1 MKRLFMKG
9 AMLFVFL
16 SILPLLAPARVFS
29 QDTQKKEIE
38 VDWKGSWYPAEILEQ
53 DGDKYF
59 IHYLGYDSSW
69 DEWVTG
75 DRIRE
80 KGGIQE
86 EKVEPQE
93 EKTDPQEE
101 KVKLQKETVKSDK
114 TIPCNNDILVA
125 LRKILKAKDI
135 KALSQHLADVV
146 EFLDPADEPAVKKV
160 TKEQILSALK
170 DKKARKVGGYDD
182 LKILF
187 FDSVNQK
194 SKQPDTEIGDG
205 GENGC
210 EGHSDSVFYGH
221 TIGLKLTPTNWLISF
236 IGPRPY

>member
-1 MKRLFMKG
+1 MKCFSMKR

-16 SILPLLAPARVFS
+16 SMLPLLAPARVFS
-29 QDTQKKEIE
+29 QDNQKKQIE
-38 VDWKGSWYPAEILEQ
+38 ANWKGSWYPAEILKQE
-53 DGDKYF
+53 GDRYF

-80 KGGIQE
+80 KGGVQE
-86 EKVEPQE
+86 EKAEPQE
-93 EKTDPQEE
+93 EKIEPQ
-101 KVKLQKETVKSDK
+101 KKSVKSEK
-114 TIPCNNDILVA
+114 TLPCNNDILVA

-135 KALSQHLADVV
+135 KTLSQHLADVV
-146 EFLDPADEPAVKKV
+146 EFEDPADEPAVKKV
-160 TKEQILSALK
+160 TKEQIISALK
-170 DKKARKVGGYDD
+170 DKKPGKVGGYDD
-182 LKILF
+182 LKVLF
-187 FDSVNQK
+187 FDSMNKK

-210 EGHSDSVFYGH
+210 EGYSDSVFFLH
-221 TIGLKLTPTNWLISF
+221 TIRFKLTPANWLISF